1 MQHTKIVVFI
11 EITMGIGKC
20 ETHGC
25 ALQERNMQVGILKVS
40 TDNTINSGLPRSSQV
55 FFSGTDHGPWDF
67 QVMGH
72 DYNLPF
78 GPWGMEVEPQ
88 MPLVEQWSRGLG

>member
-1 MQHTKIVVFI
+1 
-11 EITMGIGKC
+11 
-20 ETHGC
+20 
-25 ALQERNMQVGILKVS
+25 MQVGILKVS
-40 TDNTINSGLPRSSQV
+40 TEKKKTSIVDSPELPRY
-55 FFSGTDHGPWDF
+55 FCSGTDHGPLDF

-88 MPLVEQWSRGLG
+88 MPLVEQWSWVLG